1 MSNENQ
7 RDHGNFDSYPIKF
20 MIKKNVSRQKIKR
33 RKVFNYSEA
42 DWEGMACEIESYDWI
57 NIFNGLRICDAW
69 NSFKSKLDIS
79 MRIHIPMKTVKFR
92 IQPPWFDSEI
102 FEMTKI
108 KYKYRKIYKET
119 GAEVDRRN
127 YEAYKI
133 TIKNKVS
140 EKKSEFILADP
151 CNSENICNNQ
161 VNKKCW

>member
-7 RDHGNFDSYPIKF
+7 RDHVNFDSYPIKF

-102 FEMTKI
+102 FEMTKSI
-108 KYKYRKIYKET
+108 NIGTFIRKQGQRWIE
-119 GAEVDRRN
+119 
-127 YEAYKI
+127 KI
-133 TIKNKVS
+133 TRHIQLPLKIRYLKRKVNLFLQTHVTLKIFATIK
-140 EKKSEFILADP
+140 
-151 CNSENICNNQ
+151 
-161 VNKKCW
+161 